1 VSEVISSANS
11 ICKHSCVLLFSARI
25 SLKLILWRQ
34 QRWGN

>member
-1 VSEVISSANS
+1 
-11 ICKHSCVLLFSARI
+11 LFSARI